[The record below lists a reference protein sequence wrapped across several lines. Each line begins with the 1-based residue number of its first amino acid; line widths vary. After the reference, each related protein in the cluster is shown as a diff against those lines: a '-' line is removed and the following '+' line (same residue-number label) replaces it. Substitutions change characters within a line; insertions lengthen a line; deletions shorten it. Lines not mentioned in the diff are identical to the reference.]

1 MANVKTNSTK
11 STKKAAKTSIENKL
25 VPVKE
30 EAKTKVK
37 NKPVPI
43 KKETKKE
50 SNVKNSTKTKTS
62 TVKKEIK
69 NNNTKQVKKEE
80 INNIKDDELDI
91 VKVDLSSERK
101 DEYYDILENEKS
113 HFFIKLL
120 ITILILLSCL
130 FIIYKFVIR
139 DQKAIFTSGINTIYE
154 KLANNIVRM
163 SNIDLLKDNIEIDGV
178 LSINTNDKNNDDL
191 NNYLYDVIM
200 GINRSDNKYKLLVN
214 IKENNNTL
222 TSFNYYYLNNNYY
235 LNLGNNYDKTILL
248 KKNVLEFEP
257 SIINYANINYNK
269 LNDSAKSIKNT
280 INSNI
285 DRNKLS
291 KGEVNINND
300 KYEYVELSLTNEE
313 YSNMVSSII
322 DNIKNTNYL
331 IDNLSKSFNVDNEK
345 ILNMLDE
352 LQKKNLT
359 NNFENISFRFYT
371 YGFMANIVGF
381 EIKIDNNQ
389 TFYYFNHDSKKD
401 NPCDNCTRQT
411 YLVLINYKDYNVYI
425 DKNGNTYNSIIKKN
439 NQDYLHLVFNE
450 FNDNTID
457 INYELYDSNIHG
469 NIHYS
474 KYDKKNDKS
483 GNIKYSYINKN
494 ITTSIN
500 YDYRI
505 NNNANINLNNNY
517 INVEN
522 LSEDDYLSIGN
533 NISKSIKNNA
543 IKNKYKDIFERIYN
557 Y

>member
-11 STKKAAKTSIENKL
+11 STKKATKTSIENKL

-154 KLANNIVRM
+154 KLANNIVRI

-222 TSFNYYYLNNNYY
+222 TSFNYYYINNNYY

-411 YLVLINYKDYNVYI
+411 YLVLVNYKDYNVYI

>member
-1 MANVKTNSTK
+1 MND
-11 STKKAAKTSIENKL
+11 KKMNKKTSL
-25 VPVKE
+25 L
-30 EAKTKVK
+30 
-37 NKPVPI
+37 
-43 KKETKKE
+43 
-50 SNVKNSTKTKTS
+50 NS
-62 TVKKEIK
+62 I
-69 NNNTKQVKKEE
+69 
-80 INNIKDDELDI
+80 
-91 VKVDLSSERK
+91 
-101 DEYYDILENEKS
+101 
-113 HFFIKLL
+113 L

-222 TSFNYYYLNNNYY
+222 TSFNYYYINNNYY

-411 YLVLINYKDYNVYI
+411 YLVLVNYKDYNVYI

-505 NNNANINLNNNY
+505 SNNANINLNNNY

>member
-522 LSEDDYLSIGN
+522 LSEDDYLSIEN

>member
-11 STKKAAKTSIENKL
+11 STKKATKTSIENKL

-154 KLANNIVRM
+154 KLANNIVRI

-222 TSFNYYYLNNNYY
+222 TSFNYYYINNNYY

-411 YLVLINYKDYNVYI
+411 YLVLVNYKDYNVYI

-505 NNNANINLNNNY
+505 SNNANINLNNNY

>member
-11 STKKAAKTSIENKL
+11 STKKTTKTSIENKL

-50 SNVKNSTKTKTS
+50 SNVKISTKTKTS

-80 INNIKDDELDI
+80 INNIKDGELDI

-300 KYEYVELSLTNEE
+300 KYEYVELSLTNEQ

-359 NNFENISFRFYT
+359 NNFKNISFRFYT